1 MALFPNDGNVKDGIQ
16 LGGPRTLCF
25 KCEAERRAMDKDSDI
40 PYGDLEYKEVFKV
53 VQNGLE
59 TCVCMKH
66 FMQMCNTSH
75 YMLIDTNE
83 AIAVPLSAM
92 AEEEE
97 QVEEQVAEVVEEIK
111 EEEKPKKKTAAKKK
125 DEGEEK

>member
-1 MALFPNDGNVKDGIQ
+1 MALFPGEGNVKDGIQ
-16 LGGPRTLCF
+16 LGGPRTLCY
-25 KCEAERRAMDKDSDI
+25 KCEAERRAADKDSDI

-59 TCVCMKH
+59 TCLCMRH
-66 FMQMCNTSH
+66 FMQMCTSSH

-83 AIAVPLSAM
+83 AMAVPLSAM
-92 AEEEE
+92 EEPAEEE
-97 QVEEQVAEVVEEIK
+97 VVVEEEPK
-111 EEEKPKKKTAAKKK
+111 EEEKPKKKATAKKK

>member
-1 MALFPNDGNVKDGIQ
+1 MALFPGEGNVKDGIQ
-16 LGGPRTLCF
+16 LGGPRTLCY
-25 KCEAERRAMDKDSDI
+25 KCEAERRAADKDSDI
-40 PYGDLEYKEVFKV
+40 PYGDLEYKEVFKI

-59 TCVCMKH
+59 TCLCMRH
-66 FMQMCNTSH
+66 FMQMCTSSH

-92 AEEEE
+92 EEPAEEE
-97 QVEEQVAEVVEEIK
+97 VVVEEEPK
-111 EEEKPKKKTAAKKK
+111 EEEKPKKKATAKKK

>member
-1 MALFPNDGNVKDGIQ
+1 MALFPGESNVKDGIQ
-16 LGGPRTLCF
+16 LGGPRTLCY
-25 KCEAERRAMDKDSDI
+25 KCEAERRAADKDSDI

-59 TCVCMKH
+59 TCLCMRH
-66 FMQMCNTSH
+66 FMQMCTSSH

-83 AIAVPLSAM
+83 AMAVPLSAM
-92 AEEEE
+92 EEPAEEE
-97 QVEEQVAEVVEEIK
+97 VVVEEEPK
-111 EEEKPKKKTAAKKK
+111 EEEKPKKKATTKKK

>member
-1 MALFPNDGNVKDGIQ
+1 MALFPGESNVKDGIQ
-16 LGGPRTLCF
+16 LGGPRTLCY
-25 KCEAERRAMDKDSDI
+25 KCEAERRAADKDSDI

-59 TCVCMKH
+59 TCLCMKH
-66 FMQMCNTSH
+66 FMQMCTSSH

-83 AIAVPLSAM
+83 AMAVPLSAM
-92 AEEEE
+92 EEPVEEE
-97 QVEEQVAEVVEEIK
+97 VVVEEEPK
-111 EEEKPKKKTAAKKK
+111 EEEKPKKKATTKKK

>member
-1 MALFPNDGNVKDGIQ
+1 MALFPGESNVKDGIQ
-16 LGGPRTLCF
+16 LGGPRTLCY
-25 KCEAERRAMDKDSDI
+25 KCEAERRAADKDSDI

-83 AIAVPLSAM
+83 AMAVPLSAM

-97 QVEEQVAEVVEEIK
+97 QVEEQVAEVK
-111 EEEKPKKKTAAKKK
+111 EEEKPKKKPAAKKK